1 MAEPGYKALVSY
13 QVTHVAFELGWD
25 YIPVL
30 YPRYEDARQR
40 DQIKQALRSC
50 KQNIV
55 EGSAQKSLSGKLK
68 LYDVAKASGVEARE
82 DMEDALRCLRL
93 ARWPK
98 NDPRL
103 YELRCI
109 FEPNASNSYNPPFP
123 SGEAVLGVFGKDKKD
138 LEELEGA
145 EIILNYLLDL
155 LIRSG
160 FLLDRQI
167 RAVEEKH
174 RREGG
179 YSENLLKKR
188 LQYRSKITKLQ
199 NDQII

>member
-1 MAEPGYKALVSY
+1 MANPGYKSLVSY
-13 QVTHVAFELGWD
+13 QVVVVAFDLGWD
-25 YIPVL
+25 FVPIL

-68 LYDVAKASGVEARE
+68 LYDVARASGSEARE
-82 DMEDALRCLRL
+82 DMEDALRRLRL
-93 ARWPK
+93 NKWPK
-98 NDPRL
+98 NDPKL
-103 YELRCI
+103 YKLRQV
-109 FEPNASNSYNPPFP
+109 FEPNPSNSSNLPFP
-123 SGEAVLGVFGKDKKD
+123 SCEAVLKTLGKDKKD
-138 LEELEGA
+138 IKGLEGK

-167 RAVEEKH
+167 RAVEERH
-174 RREGG
+174 RTHGG
-179 YSENLLKKR
+179 YRENLLKKR
-188 LQYRSKITKLQ
+188 LQYHATQ
-199 NDQII
+199 